1 MALGQYLLRR
11 LVYFVPVIFLVS
23 VVIFSITMLMPGDPA
38 MAFLGDAMGQ
48 DKVAYE
54 AMRKELGLDQ
64 PVPVQYA
71 NWLGRALQGDL
82 GRSIRTHET
91 VVEGLGARLPVTL
104 QLTLL
109 ALLIALLI
117 AIPVGIISATRP
129 NSLLDTLGTVLAIG
143 GVAIPEFWLG
153 ILMIYVFAV
162 WLHWLPSSG
171 YVPLAAGLW
180 PSLQSM
186 IMPAIALGMALNAV
200 TMRQVRASLL
210 EVLQQEYVTV
220 ARAKGLSERTVVRA
234 HAVKNALIPV
244 VTVIGLQ
251 IGRLFGGAVV
261 VETIFALPGM
271 GRLAADSIFFR
282 DFPML
287 QGVVLVMAGAVLLF
301 NLLTDMLYAYLDP
314 RIRYA

>member
-1 MALGQYLLRR
+1 MGQYLLRR
-11 LVYFVPVIFLVS
+11 LLYFVPVLFLVS
-23 VVIFSITMLMPGDPA
+23 IVIFSITMLLPGDPA
-38 MAFLGDAMGQ
+38 MAFLGDAMGN

-54 AMRKELGLDQ
+54 AMRQELGLDQ

-71 NWLGRALQGDL
+71 NWLGKAAQGDL

-91 VVEGLGARLPVTL
+91 VVEGLKARMPVTL
-104 QLTLL
+104 QLTIMSLV
-109 ALLIALLI
+109 IALLV
-117 AIPVGIISATRP
+117 AIPAGIVSATRP
-129 NSLLDTLGTVLAIG
+129 NSLLDTVGTVVAIG

-153 ILMIYVFAV
+153 ILMIYVFSV
-162 WLHWLPSSG
+162 SLHWLPSSG
-171 YVPLAAGLW
+171 FVPLSAGLW
-180 PSLQSM
+180 LSLQSM
-186 IMPAIALGMALNAV
+186 IMPAIALGMTLTAV
-200 TMRQVRASLL
+200 TMRQVRACLL
-210 EVLQQEYVTV
+210 EVLNQEYIVV
-220 ARAKGLSERTVVRA
+220 ARAKGLSEPTVVRT

-287 QGVVLVMAGAVLLF
+287 QGVVLVMALAVLLF

-314 RIRYA
+314 RIRYS

>member
-1 MALGQYLLRR
+1 MGQYLLRR
-11 LVYFVPVIFLVS
+11 LFYFVPVIFLVS

-71 NWLGRALQGDL
+71 NWLGKALHGDL
-82 GRSIRTHET
+82 GRSIRTHEY
-91 VVEGLGARLPVTL
+91 VGDGLQARLPVTIE
-104 QLTLL
+104 LTLL
-109 ALLIALLI
+109 ALVIALLI

-129 NSLLDTLGTVLAIG
+129 NSLLDRLGTLLAIG

-153 ILMIYVFAV
+153 ILLIYIFAV
-162 WLHWLPSSG
+162 GLHWLPSSG
-171 YVPLAAGLW
+171 YVPLSDGLW

-186 IMPAIALGMALNAV
+186 IMPAVALGMTLNAV

-210 EVLQQEYVTV
+210 EVLQQEYVVT
-220 ARAKGLSERTVVRA
+220 ARAKGLSEPRVVRA

-301 NLLTDMLYAYLDP
+301 NLLTDLLYAYLDP